1 MLNRTDGRDKTV
13 FQNRRMWL
21 SSVGIDPSKTY
32 RICLSY
38 EGNEDFCRYRE
49 VASTDTPVTEFDAT
63 NDETD
68 ALVTTKP
75 GEALFL
81 PLADCIGAVLYDEA
95 HGVLMMSH
103 LGRHSLEQNGG
114 ARSVEY
120 LVENYGS
127 NPAELKVWLSAA
139 VSKESY
145 KIYALDYKGLKEA
158 AYEQLDAAGVQ
169 FANIFDITDET
180 DTHDDYYSHS
190 QFLKGKTTENGRHA
204 FVAMMTE

>member
-1 MLNRTDGRDKTV
+1 MLNRTDGRDPVV
-13 FQNRRMWL
+13 FENRRKWL

-38 EGNEDFCRYRE
+38 EDNDDFCRYRE
-49 VASTDTPVTEFDAT
+49 VAPSETPVTEFDAT

-68 ALVTTKP
+68 AIVTTNP
-75 GEALFL
+75 GVALFL

-114 ARSVEY
+114 VRSIEY
-120 LVENYGS
+120 LVENHGS
-127 NPAELKVWLSAA
+127 DPAELKVWLSAA
-139 VSKESY
+139 VSKDSY
-145 KIYALDYKGLKEA
+145 KIYALDYKGIKEA
-158 AYEQLDAAGVQ
+158 AFEQLEAAGVLL
-169 FANIFDITDET
+169 ANIKDTTDET
-180 DTHDDYYSHS
+180 DMHDDYYSHS
-190 QFLKGKTTENGRHA
+190 QFLKGRADENGRHA